1 MNFVSSE
8 LIQEQSFLKKFLLCL
23 TFNMLDRKVTSESQ
37 SYRTQ
42 QSAGL
47 VCSLQSLW
55 NSMSGEKMLFPLLL
69 KNHMAKFCLF
79 FITSCC
85 PLSFLIP
92 WLSSRRMRK
101 NGIVGP
107 LIYPATFNIIILY
120 KILEGRFEL
129 LVKGGPAVVSSFFR
143 FLLFPYTSAPQEH
156 HSLILSHCPRE
167 AHSIFILNSRWG

>member
-1 MNFVSSE
+1 MNNAGAQCRGRRSRQAEKKVYLNFSCLALKYKFCFIRTHTGAKLPEEISS
-8 LIQEQSFLKKFLLCL
+8 LLSEIFCL

-47 VCSLQSLW
+47 VCQLQILW
-55 NSMSGEKMLFPLLL
+55 NSVSGEKMLFPLLL
-69 KNHMAKFCLF
+69 KNHMARFCLF
-79 FITSCC
+79 FITSCH

-92 WLSSRRMRK
+92 CLSSRRMRK

-107 LIYPATFNIIILY
+107 IYPTALNIIILY

-129 LVKGGPAVVSSFFR
+129 LVA
-143 FLLFPYTSAPQEH
+143 
-156 HSLILSHCPRE
+156 
-167 AHSIFILNSRWG
+167 